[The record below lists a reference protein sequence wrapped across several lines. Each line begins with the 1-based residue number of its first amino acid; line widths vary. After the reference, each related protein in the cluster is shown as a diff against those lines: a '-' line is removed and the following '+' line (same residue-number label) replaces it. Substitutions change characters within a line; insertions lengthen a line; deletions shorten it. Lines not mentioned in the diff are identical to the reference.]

1 MHHQWTIYF
10 FICITTSQNVPIN
23 KFTRDSFQEDIIKLE
38 IVGEVYTLTILKIV
52 VTEYLQN

>member
-1 MHHQWTIYF
+1 M
-10 FICITTSQNVPIN
+10 
-23 KFTRDSFQEDIIKLE
+23 RDSFQEDIVKLK